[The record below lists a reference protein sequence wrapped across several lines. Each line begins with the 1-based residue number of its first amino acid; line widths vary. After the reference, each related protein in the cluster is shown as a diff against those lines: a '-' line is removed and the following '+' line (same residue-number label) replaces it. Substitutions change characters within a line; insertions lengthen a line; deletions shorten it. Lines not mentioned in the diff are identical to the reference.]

1 MAGKIIHIKDLVAG
15 GKFHLYHLL
24 KANSVYT
31 EKQYANNMVQIT
43 TELKRELLWWHTMVA
58 MSGHRTK
65 YPDPD
70 ECLPSWSLIGYTD
83 AAGGSNLTI
92 GNGCGAVLEEWWTY
106 IPWSEVINGEG
117 RTGNGR
123 RIGRKLSALE
133 LVGPLALLCGAP
145 DKVRGRPVKI
155 MVDNAGSVA
164 IWRKGY
170 STSCEL
176 SSTLVRAMHE
186 VAVALE
192 CRVDVE

>member
-1 MAGKIIHIKDLVAG
+1 
-15 GKFHLYHLL
+15 
-24 KANSVYT
+24 
-31 EKQYANNMVQIT
+31 MVT
-43 TELKRELLWWHTMVA
+43 

-70 ECLPSWSLIGYTD
+70 VCLPSWSLIGYKD

-133 LVGPLALLCGAP
+133 L
-145 DKVRGRPVKI
+145 
-155 MVDNAGSVA
+155 
-164 IWRKGY
+164 
-170 STSCEL
+170 EL
-176 SSTLVRAMHE
+176 
-186 VAVALE
+186 
-192 CRVDVE
+192 